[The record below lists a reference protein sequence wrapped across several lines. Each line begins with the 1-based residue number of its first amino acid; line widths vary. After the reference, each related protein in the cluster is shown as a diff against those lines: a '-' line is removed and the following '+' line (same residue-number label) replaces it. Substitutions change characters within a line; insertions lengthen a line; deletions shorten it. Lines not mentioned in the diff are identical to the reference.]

1 MSATDIKSGPDTVPP
16 GRSSWTVISW
26 LTVDVPSPTA
36 STTHL
41 VCGNS
46 VRRNSAISTAA
57 TIGPRDASSISVA
70 ACLDALENGS
80 HVRVAE
86 TERARLAIERVANIE
101 QWRGD
106 PRLASR
112 FG

>member
-1 MSATDIKSGPDTVPP
+1 MSATDIKTGPDTVPP

-46 VRRNSAISTAA
+46 LRRKSAICMAD
-57 TIGPRDASSISVA
+57 TIDLLRMTFVVGNEKVP
-70 ACLDALENGS
+70 GS
-80 HVRVAE
+80 Q
-86 TERARLAIERVANIE
+86 RARHCTRLLTR
-101 QWRGD
+101 
-106 PRLASR
+106 PRRDMETLHRNHA
-112 FG
+112 